1 MARSFEV
8 RLPLE
13 QAYVREVMFALELL
27 DAVTL
32 ERVVG
37 GVKVEAVGL
46 TGAPFLNHGGLLV
59 WLKEPTANFQKIV
72 IDTQARPFEPA
83 EIPAAQLQQPLHTL
97 ELKPLSNYPFAP
109 GITAIRGSLY
119 ETRVPLGQAPVPIPG
134 ATIRLEWKDGGNNFQ
149 PGTTN
154 CTTDIAGDFVS
165 ILRFAPK
172 EDPFVDHDLL
182 SIRLFAKRAGGVEKS
197 QDLKLLQGRV
207 TDGTYA
213 WDELL

>member
-13 QAYVREVMFALELL
+13 QAYIREVMFALELL

-37 GVKVEAVGL
+37 GVKVEAIGL
-46 TGAPFLNHGGLLV
+46 TGTPIVNYGGLLV
-59 WLKEPTANFQKIV
+59 WLKEPDIGFQKIV
-72 IDTQARPFEPA
+72 IDPLALPFEPA
-83 EIPAAQLQQPLHTL
+83 EIPAAQLQRPLHTI
-97 ELKPLSNYPFAP
+97 ELKPLSNYPFEP

-119 ETRVPLGQAPVPIPG
+119 ETKVPLGQTPAPIRG
-134 ATIRLEWKDGGNNFQ
+134 ATIRLEWKDGGGNYQ

-154 CTTDIAGDFVS
+154 SVTDDAGDFVS

-172 EDPFVDHDLL
+172 EDPFVDKESL
-182 SIRLFAKRAGGVEKS
+182 SIRLFAKRAGGAELS

-207 TDGTYA
+207 MDGTFA
-213 WDELL
+213 WDELS

>member
-1 MARSFEV
+1 MARTFEV

-13 QAYVREVMFALELL
+13 QAYTREVMFALELL

-37 GVKVEAVGL
+37 GVKVEAIGL
-46 TGAPFLNHGGLLV
+46 TGGPILNHGGLLV
-59 WLKEPTANFQKIV
+59 WLKEPAANFQKVV
-72 IDTQARPFEPA
+72 IDPLSRPFERT
-83 EIPAAQLQQPLHTL
+83 EIPAAQLQVPLHSV

-109 GITAIRGSLY
+109 GVTAIRGSLY

-134 ATIRLEWKDGGNNFQ
+134 ATIRLEWLDGSNNYQ
-149 PGTTN
+149 PGTANAVTN
-154 CTTDIAGDFVS
+154 EAGDFVS
-165 ILRFAPK
+165 ILRFAPS
-172 EDPFVDHDLL
+172 EDPAVTNQLL
-182 SIRLFAKRAGGVEKS
+182 SIRLFAKGAGGAEKS
-197 QDLKLLQGRV
+197 QDLQLLQGRV

>member
-1 MARSFEV
+1 MAHGFEV

-46 TGAPFLNHGGLLV
+46 TGAPILNHGGLLV

-72 IDTQARPFEPA
+72 IDPQRRPFVPA
-83 EIPAAQLQQPLHTL
+83 EIPVAQLQQPLHTI
-97 ELKPLSNYPFAP
+97 ELKPLPNYPFAP
-109 GITAIRGSLY
+109 GVTAIRGSLY
-119 ETRVPLGQAPVPIPG
+119 ETKVPIGQTPVPLRG
-134 ATIRLEWKDGGNNFQ
+134 ATIRLEWLDGSNNPQ
-149 PGTTN
+149 PGTASSVTN
-154 CTTDIAGDFVS
+154 AAGDFVS

-172 EDPFVDHDLL
+172 EDPLITNDKL
-182 SIRLFAKRAGGVEKS
+182 SIRLFARRAGGAEKS
-197 QDLKLLQGRV
+197 QDLKLPQGRV
-207 TDGTYA
+207 TDGTFA
-213 WDELL
+213 WDELS